1 MAVGLQGSEVCVYP
15 LTEAYARQHPL
26 RREIYQLARVLAR

>member
-15 LTEAYARQHPL
+15 LAEAYARQHPL
-26 RREIYQLARVLAR
+26 RREIYQLARILAR